1 MRYPEK
7 IDAGFERVQFLKNM
21 EEYSEDQK
29 KKVIL
34 AVSEKASPL
43 DSSYLT
49 YAKFKSIFINIR

>member
-34 AVSEKASPL
+34 AASEKASPL
-43 DSSYLT
+43 DSSYR
-49 YAKFKSIFINIR
+49 IFMKIDLNFA

>member
-34 AVSEKASPL
+34 AVSEKASP
-43 DSSYLT
+43 
-49 YAKFKSIFINIR
+49 FQH